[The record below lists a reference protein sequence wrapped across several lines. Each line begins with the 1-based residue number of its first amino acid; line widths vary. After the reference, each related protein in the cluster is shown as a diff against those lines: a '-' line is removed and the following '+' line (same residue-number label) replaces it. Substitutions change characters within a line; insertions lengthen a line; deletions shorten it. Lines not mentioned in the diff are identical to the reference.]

1 MRHPAATIDPPAQS
15 SGISVSGV
23 NRLTRF
29 MLALVI
35 AFVLGG
41 TAAFH
46 AFAQAT
52 PTASPVASPIAS
64 GGGLDA
70 AVAWLLTQQD
80 AGGGFLGFTGEPDA
94 GVTIDAVLA
103 IASVPNPDQAA
114 LTAAAGFLIEHGL
127 EYAAIGPGQA
137 AKLTMAAVALG
148 QDPAQ
153 FGLIDSI
160 LGAMPTGSEGESGFC
175 GFGPFDHALCLLGLV
190 AADAELPAGSLD
202 ALIAAQLEDGGWSW
216 DANPETAASDSNT
229 TAFAIQALIASGVDA
244 ADPVIQNA
252 LAYLATVIDPEQGGF
267 AYDDNFGLIADA
279 NSTGAV
285 IHALIAAGEDAS
297 SDEWGRATDALAG
310 FQNASGAFRF
320 QHEFPDDNLFATV
333 QAIPAM
339 AGVAFPI
346 IPE

>member
-1 MRHPAATIDPPAQS
+1 
-15 SGISVSGV
+15 
-23 NRLTRF
+23 

-35 AFVLGG
+35 ALVLGG
-41 TAAFH
+41 PAAFQ

-52 PTASPVASPIAS
+52 PEASPIAS

-114 LTAAAGFLIEHGL
+114 LGAAAGFLIEHGL

-137 AKLTMAAVALG
+137 SKLAMAAVALG

-153 FGLIDSI
+153 FGLIDTI
-160 LGAMPTGSEGESGFC
+160 LGAMPTGAEGESGFC
-175 GFGPFDHALCLLGLV
+175 GFGPFDHALCLLALV

-202 ALIAAQLEDGGWSW
+202 ALITAQLEDGGWGW

-229 TAFAIQALIASGVDA
+229 TAFVIQALIAAGVDA
-244 ADPVIQNA
+244 TDPVIQNA
-252 LAYLATVIDPEQGGF
+252 LGYLTTVIDPEQGGF

-285 IHALIAAGEDAS
+285 IQALIAAGEDPS

-310 FQNASGAFRF
+310 FQNASGAFAY

-339 AGVAFPI
+339 AGAALPI